1 MTLKTFLHTQ
11 FYSRYIIY
19 FSFFFFIGCLFLF
32 YGIYETHRVLEE
44 TARQVLQNASEYEL
58 GLYIKEIHAATVK
71 FTILYMADSR
81 Y

>member
-1 MTLKTFLHTQ
+1 MVVY
-11 FYSRYIIY
+11 FYSME
-19 FSFFFFIGCLFLF
+19 
-32 YGIYETHRVLEE
+32 YETHRFLEE